1 MKHTYWLA
9 IVVAALCVSCAT
21 NQILPLP
28 APVAK
33 LPPITQPIQLVS
45 ESSHKTEIVAAKITA
60 QVDNLKDQTAALDD
74 KMAQLDKTMAD
85 AKPTIESLA
94 ASQAMVHAAHSQVDE
109 MIAKMTDLQTANVEM
124 AKSLQET
131 QANIVALVKAGQQ
144 KDEETKAIREQVVV
158 LTDKYLAADKRA
170 TVAEKKIVSMT
181 PAYELGI
188 KVRWVCAIIV
198 LLVVLYIGLRILVS
212 MGKITL
218 PFAL

>member
-1 MKHTYWLA
+1 MKTTRWL
-9 IVVAALCVSCAT
+9 VLVTAALCVSCAT
-21 NQILPLP
+21 KQSIPLP
-28 APVAK
+28 APVVK
-33 LPPITQPIQLVS
+33 QPPITQPIQIVA
-45 ESSHKTEIVAAKITA
+45 ESNHKTEIVAAKITA
-60 QVDNLKDQTAALDD
+60 QVDNLKDQTASLDD

-94 ASQAMVHAAHSQVDE
+94 ASQAMVHAAHAQVDD
-109 MIAKMTDLQTANVEM
+109 MIAKVTELQTANVEM
-124 AKSLQET
+124 AKSLQDT

-144 KDEETKAIREQVVV
+144 KDEETKSIRDQVVV
-158 LTDKYLAADKRA
+158 LSDKYLAADKRA

-198 LLVVLYIGLRILVS
+198 LLVVLYAGLRVLVS

-218 PFAL
+218 PFTI